1 MKRFTPSQLVV
12 MWMAGFMIASVSFG
26 LLGAREGTRTAGWIV
41 VGVVVVTV
49 VFLTLFARRRE
60 AP

>member
-12 MWMAGFMIASVSFG
+12 MWMAGFMVAAFAFG
-26 LLGAREGTRTAGWIV
+26 MLGAREETRTAGWIV

-49 VFLTLFARRRE
+49 VFLTLFARKRHT
-60 AP
+60 P